1 MARVR
6 KPVTHMSIN
15 PLQGW
20 VDITIKG
27 SFSNLDAD
35 YKAIR
40 KAVCHYQ
47 PNAHFNT
54 PKHVFDCDEMKDTYN
69 FRITVCDRDATDWL
83 KSFDRDGTA
92 AFASLPAPLV

>member
-1 MARVR
+1 MARAR

-27 SFSNLDAD
+27 SFVNLDAD

-40 KAVCHYQ
+40 KAVRHYQ
-47 PNAHFNT
+47 PNARVDS
-54 PKHVFDCDEMKDTYN
+54 PRHVFDCDEMKDTYT
-69 FRITVCDRDATDWL
+69 FRIVVCDWDAIAWL
-83 KSFDRDGTA
+83 KSFDLDGTA
-92 AFASLPAPLV
+92 AFASLPARI